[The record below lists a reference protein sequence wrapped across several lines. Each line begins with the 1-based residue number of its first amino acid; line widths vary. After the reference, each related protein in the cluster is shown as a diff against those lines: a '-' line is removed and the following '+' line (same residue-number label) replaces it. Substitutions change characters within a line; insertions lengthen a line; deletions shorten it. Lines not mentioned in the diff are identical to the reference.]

1 MNFYKT
7 YEKRIIKQ
15 DLINKFQFQNS
26 KKLTQLKKITLNFGC
41 KSFQTQK
48 FAATM
53 LALELIAS
61 KKGMVTTAK
70 NPNILLKIQK
80 GQPAGCKVELRN
92 EEICQFITK
101 LSLEILPKL
110 KHFSGF
116 KFGETSII
124 IRKQLSFTFVFFL
137 GNVDHTNFPMIEKQL
152 ALSANIMHATII
164 NSEGFFDYDIRHKYD
179 ITELIL
185 HHANELFLRLVSHNF
200 FD

>member
-116 KFGETSII
+116 KLERQFSN
-124 IRKQLSFTFVFFL
+124 LFFQMP
-137 GNVDHTNFPMIEKQL
+137 GNKLMLKEFENQYPLFANLPALDVNIATN
-152 ALSANIMHATII
+152 SR
-164 NSEGFFDYDIRHKYD
+164 NSKK
-179 ITELIL
+179 
-185 HHANELFLRLVSHNF
+185 NLFLAKAIKLPVF
-200 FD
+200 